1 MGKADLHIHTTASDG
16 NSTPTEIV
24 KLASEQKLDV
34 ISITDHDSIAG
45 LEEAMDAA
53 EKLGIEV
60 SPGTEITALYEE
72 REAHLLAYGFDTD
85 NTDFNKLMMGHR
97 KARVERGK
105 WILDKLSREGLDL
118 DMDEVRAEANGSN
131 IGRPH
136 IAAVLISKGYVASFK
151 EAFIR
156 YLSNQQLG
164 IIPSD
169 YFSLEDVI
177 ETVKAAGGATVIA
190 HPGQMYSEDELE
202 ELVKAGID
210 GIEVV
215 HPSHNYELQK
225 KMEAFADR
233 HNLLSTGGSD
243 FHGQSQEYQKYFGV
257 ITISTEKVNR
267 MKRMI
272 NQRKNMLVS

>member
-1 MGKADLHIHTTASDG
+1 LGKADLHIHTTASDG
-16 NSTPTEIV
+16 NSTPAEIV
-24 KLASEQKLDV
+24 KLAAEQKLDV

-45 LEEAMDAA
+45 LEEAIAA
-53 EKLGIEV
+53 ADELEIEV
-60 SPGTEITALYEE
+60 IPGTEITASYGE
-72 REAHLLAYGFDTD
+72 REAHLLAYGFDTV
-85 NTDFNKLMMGHR
+85 NADFLKLMMEHR
-97 KARVERGK
+97 KARVDRGK

-118 DMDEVRAEANGSN
+118 DIDEVRAEANGSN

-136 IAAVLISKGYVASFK
+136 IASVLINKGYVASFK

-164 IIPSD
+164 VIPSD
-169 YFSLEDVI
+169 YFAHHEVI
-177 ETVKAAGGATVIA
+177 ETVKAAGGATIIA
-190 HPGQMYSEDELE
+190 HPGQMYSEQELE
-202 ELVKAGID
+202 ELVEAGVD

-225 KMEAFADR
+225 KMEAFADK

-243 FHGQSQEYQKYFGV
+243 FHGQSQDYQKYFGV
-257 ITISTEKVNR
+257 VTISTEKVNR

-272 NQRKNMLVS
+272 NQRKKMLVS

>member
-1 MGKADLHIHTTASDG
+1 LGKADLHIHTTASDG
-16 NSTPTEIV
+16 NSTPAEIV
-24 KLASEQKLDV
+24 KLAAEQKLDV

-45 LEEAMDAA
+45 LEEAIAA
-53 EKLGIEV
+53 ADELEIEV
-60 SPGTEITALYEE
+60 IPGTEITASYGE
-72 REAHLLAYGFDTD
+72 REAHLLAYGFDTV
-85 NTDFNKLMMGHR
+85 NADFLKLMMEHR
-97 KARVERGK
+97 KARVDRGK

-118 DMDEVRAEANGSN
+118 DIDEVRAEANGSN

-136 IAAVLISKGYVASFK
+136 IASVLINKGYVASFK

-164 IIPSD
+164 VIPSD
-169 YFSLEDVI
+169 YFAHHEVI
-177 ETVKAAGGATVIA
+177 ETVKAAGGATIIA
-190 HPGQMYSEDELE
+190 HPGQMYSEQELE
-202 ELVKAGID
+202 ELVEAGVD

-225 KMEAFADR
+225 KMEAFADK

-243 FHGQSQEYQKYFGV
+243 FHGQSQDYQKYFGV
-257 ITISTEKVNR
+257 VTISTEKVNR

-272 NQRKNMLVS
+272 NQRKQMLVS